1 MVQHYNLCLDCV
13 SHNLHSLESGVSFF
27 TESQVKIKKEE
38 EEDGKEEANIGA
50 LDTLGQLVSKPRN
63 DTFEIRL

>member
-1 MVQHYNLCLDCV
+1 M

-27 TESQVKIKKEE
+27 TESQVKIKKKEE

>member
-1 MVQHYNLCLDCV
+1 MVQHWNLCLDWV
-13 SHNLHSLESGVSFF
+13 SPPTQLESGVSFS
-27 TESQVKIKKEE
+27 TDRKVKIKKEYGE
-38 EEDGKEEANIGA
+38 REANIGA

>member
-1 MVQHYNLCLDCV
+1 MIQHWDLCLDCV
-13 SHNLHSLESGVSFF
+13 TTYSLGSGISFSSESK
-27 TESQVKIKKEE
+27 VKIKKKE
-38 EEDGKEEANIGA
+38 EEDRERKANIGA